1 MAVEGWPASHQ
12 RRMQLGSPRLKSLS
26 DLVEDSSEQQVFL
39 IKKKKDVYVTCSY
52 IYISYISLFFIL

>member
-26 DLVEDSSEQQVFL
+26 DLVEEGSEQQVFSL
-39 IKKKKDVYVTCSY
+39 KKKKKLCFLL
-52 IYISYISLFFIL
+52 IFFF